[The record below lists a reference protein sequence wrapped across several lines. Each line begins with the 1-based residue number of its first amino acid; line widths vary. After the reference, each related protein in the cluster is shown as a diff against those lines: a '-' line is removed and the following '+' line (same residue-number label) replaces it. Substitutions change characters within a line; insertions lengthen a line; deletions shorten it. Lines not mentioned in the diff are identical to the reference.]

1 MHDGLS
7 AFGCFKRLPQ
17 EQRRY
22 LLQDAR
28 TVTVPRL
35 ERLFEAGNLPAG
47 VFCLKEGSIR
57 IGIVADSGHERTID
71 VVLPG
76 GTFGEAG
83 IFKSSEAPVYAQAI
97 IQSDLLCISNET
109 ILTGIQQ
116 WPEIATV
123 FLELA
128 CTRINQLLASMYV
141 CCLRNAHQRVND
153 FLLQNAL
160 PVGGSPIQGI
170 VSLLACKS
178 VVASSLNLTPET
190 FSRELHALSDQGLI
204 KVERAS
210 IHVYDLEK
218 LRRQCL
224 A

>member
-7 AFGCFKRLPQ
+7 AFSCFKRLPQ
-17 EQRRY
+17 EQRRH

-28 TVTVPRL
+28 LISVPRL
-35 ERLFEAGNLPAG
+35 ERLFEAGNPCAG
-47 VFCLKEGSIR
+47 VFCLKAGSIR
-57 IGIVADSGHERTID
+57 MGIVADGGHERTID
-71 VVLPG
+71 IVLPG
-76 GTFGEAG
+76 ETFGEAG
-83 IFKSSEAPVYAQAI
+83 IFKSSATPLYAQAI
-97 IQSDLLCISNET
+97 IPSELLCISNAA

-116 WPEIATV
+116 WPEMASV

-128 CTRINQLLASMYV
+128 CTRINQLLAGMYV

-153 FLLQNAL
+153 FLLQNAQ
-160 PVGGSPIQGI
+160 PVGRSRIQGI
-170 VSLLACKS
+170 VSLLVSKS

-190 FSRELHALSDQGLI
+190 FSRELHALSGQGLI
-204 KVERAS
+204 KVERTS

>member
-1 MHDGLS
+1 MYDGLS

-28 TVTVPRL
+28 PVTVPRL

-47 VFCLKEGSIR
+47 VFCLKAGSIR

-76 GTFGEAG
+76 GTFGEAS
-83 IFKSSEAPVYAQAI
+83 IFKSSEAPVYAQAL

-116 WPEIATV
+116 WPEMATV

-128 CTRINQLLASMYV
+128 CTRINQLLAGMYV

-153 FLLQNAL
+153 FLLKNAQ
-160 PVGGSPIQGI
+160 PVGESDSGN
-170 VSLLACKS
+170 SLLVGQQVRGGIQLEPDSRNLFTRTPLIVRPRFNQGGAC
-178 VVASSLNLTPET
+178 LD
-190 FSRELHALSDQGLI
+190 SR
-204 KVERAS
+204 
-210 IHVYDLEK
+210 
-218 LRRQCL
+218 LRS
-224 A
+224 